1 MFNTKLIRM
10 ILILLITSGFFVK
23 LLNDKIYN
31 DKIQKIKN
39 NLNEQILPGLNNRYE
54 FGILM
59 EILKGK

>member
-39 NLNEQILPGLNNRYE
+39 DLNEQILPGLNNRYE

-59 EILKGK
+59 EILEGK

>member
-1 MFNTKLIRM
+1 M

-39 NLNEQILPGLNNRYE
+39 DLNEQILPGLNNRYE

>member
-1 MFNTKLIRM
+1 MSNPKLIRM

-39 NLNEQILPGLNNRYE
+39 NLNEQILSD
-54 FGILM
+54 
-59 EILKGK
+59 